1 MSPSKRGQ
9 WVSALSPPP
18 NPLQGGYSIGPGL
31 NAPLGSDAR
40 AFHDSPLVL
49 VCLLT
54 NELLCKSLVWP
65 KKLVFDIQQANSGCQ
80 GDFGLTND

>member
-1 MSPSKRGQ
+1 
-9 WVSALSPPP
+9 
-18 NPLQGGYSIGPGL
+18 
-31 NAPLGSDAR
+31 
-40 AFHDSPLVL
+40 LVL